1 MTAVK
6 NVFDFVNDLSNDKR
20 YYFDSASKSK
30 YDAFMVNR
38 AFSQHADLIMYVNE
52 MNKNPWIN
60 KLLQHDFYFHVL
72 SPKKRYGKWAKAGN
86 DNEEAINLIIK
97 EYKVNRVHAQ
107 QYLDLMTEEN
117 IKTLKLKYTI
127 GGQSK

>member
-1 MTAVK
+1 MTVK

-20 YYFDSASKSK
+20 YHFDSNTKSK

-52 MNKNPWIN
+52 MNKSPWLN

-72 SPKKRYGKWAKAGN
+72 TPKKRYGKWAKAGN
-86 DNEEAINLIIK
+86 DNEEVLKLIIK
-97 EYKVNRVHAQ
+97 HYKVNRVHAK
-107 QYLDLMTEEN
+107 QYLDLMSKQD
-117 IKTLKLKYTI
+117 IKALKLKYEV
-127 GGQSK
+127 GGRSK